1 MMCNVELLIKNI
13 FTSIN
18 IYDQT
23 GGSPNFIKQNKKV
36 IDDDTTLNDF
46 NTPLHPWIEH
56 LR

>member
-1 MMCNVELLIKNI
+1 MCNVELLIKKI

-23 GGSPNFIKQNKKV
+23 GGPPNFIKQNKKV
-36 IDDDTTLNDF
+36 IDDDTMLNDF
-46 NTPLHPWIEH
+46 KTPLHPWIEH